1 MDLWDTCRE
10 QLPDLNL
17 ERESFEW
24 LISHQDEFI
33 YSFAKMSAVV
43 TSSTELN
50 TVTAEWR
57 DQSKTV
63 NFVTREIIVHLWE
76 NRKPIKVSHVVDSIG
91 FLVSESV
98 IKKCFREGV
107 KLKLLSRSRSGYS
120 ATELFKL
127 ECLLRMLEKSSRKEV
142 EMWYELMHTYRS
154 LRSWSDKLD
163 RKAAMPR

>member
-1 MDLWDTCRE
+1 MSLWDTCRE
-10 QLPDLNL
+10 QLPNLNL
-17 ERESFEW
+17 EQESFEW
-24 LISHQDEFI
+24 LISHKDEFI

-57 DQSKTV
+57 DQSKTMQL
-63 NFVTREIIVHLWE
+63 VTREIIILLWE
-76 NRKPIKVSHVVDSIG
+76 SKKPIKVSHVVDSIG

-107 KLKLLSRSRSGYS
+107 KLKLLSRCPSGYS

-142 EMWYELMHTYRS
+142 ELWYELMHTYRS

-163 RKAAMPR
+163 RKADMPR